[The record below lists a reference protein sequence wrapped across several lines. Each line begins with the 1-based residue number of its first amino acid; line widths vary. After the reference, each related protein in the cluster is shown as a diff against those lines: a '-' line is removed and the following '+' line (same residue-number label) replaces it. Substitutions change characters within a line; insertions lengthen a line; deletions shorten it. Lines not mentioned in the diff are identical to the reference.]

1 MCRELTMQRADSDEK
16 APSIPGGRRFLK
28 SLGLCATILGSA
40 LGCAAPA
47 PARAPESP
55 SQEQARLPSQPGRT
69 IERRREAM
77 PHFELGGRPFCFQG
91 ANNYY
96 LHYLSRSATLD
107 VLSAA
112 QSLGLSVLRTW
123 AFLDR
128 GSLDGSV
135 RNVHGEGSQNGV
147 HFQAW
152 DPERKRP
159 VYNDGPDGLERLD
172 FVLHE
177 ARERGLKLI
186 LALTNNWR
194 DFGGMDQYLVYFGL
208 EKHHEFFTDARVK
221 SAYKDWVAHL
231 LQRTNSIDGV
241 PYAEDPAI
249 FAWELANE
257 PRAINMTE
265 FDAPDGWDTST
276 ITSWAD
282 EMSSFIRSLDPNH
295 LISVGDEGFLSQGGS
310 EWVYEAPFGV
320 DSRALT
326 SLPHIDFG
334 TFHFYPDHWGLPAEF
349 GADWI
354 EQHQELA
361 SRLDKP
367 YLLEEYGLRATR
379 EKETEGP
386 IVRGGP
392 ARASAYAEWNEVVRL
407 RGGPGA
413 LFWNLSADME
423 PGRRYP
429 DYDRFTL
436 YPDEARDLIT
446 PLVKKMQE
454 DSVAC
459 SPTSSEPE
467 EPSSA
472 FVRVRRVGRGA
483 KAPD

>member
-1 MCRELTMQRADSDEK
+1 MQRADPAEK
-16 APSIPGGRRFLK
+16 ASIRTGLRFLK
-28 SLGLCATILGSA
+28 RLGLCAIILDWA
-40 LGCAAPA
+40 VGCAAPA
-47 PARAPESP
+47 PARPPEAPP
-55 SQEQARLPSQPGRT
+55 QGQARRPSPPTRT

-77 PHFELGGRPFCFQG
+77 PHFEVDGRPFCFQG

-96 LHYLSRSATLD
+96 LHYLESKATLD

-112 QSLGLSVLRTW
+112 RSLGLSVLRAW

-147 HFQAW
+147 YFQAW
-152 DPERKRP
+152 DPERERP
-159 VYNDGPDGLERLD
+159 LYNDGPDGLERLD

-177 ARERGLKLI
+177 ARQRGLKLI
-186 LALTNNWR
+186 LVLTNNWR

-208 EKHHEFFTDARVK
+208 EKHHEFYTDPRVK
-221 SAYKDWVAHL
+221 SAYKDWIAHL

-241 PYAEDPAI
+241 PYAQDPAI
-249 FAWELANE
+249 FSWELANE

-265 FDAPDGWDTST
+265 FDAKDGWTTST
-276 ITSWAD
+276 ITSWAE
-282 EMSSFIRSLDPNH
+282 EMSEFVRSLDPNH

-326 SLPHIDFG
+326 SLPQVDFG

-354 EQHQELA
+354 ERHQELA
-361 SRLDKP
+361 LRLDKP

-386 IVRGGP
+386 IVRGGR
-392 ARASAYAEWNEVVRL
+392 ARASAYTEWNEVIRL

-423 PGRRYP
+423 PGKRYP

-436 YPDEARDLIT
+436 YPDEAQDLIT
-446 PLVKKMQE
+446 PLLNKMRK

-459 SPTSSEPE
+459 GSMPPEPA

-472 FVRVRRVGRGA
+472 FVRVRRIGRA
-483 KAPD
+483 AEAQY